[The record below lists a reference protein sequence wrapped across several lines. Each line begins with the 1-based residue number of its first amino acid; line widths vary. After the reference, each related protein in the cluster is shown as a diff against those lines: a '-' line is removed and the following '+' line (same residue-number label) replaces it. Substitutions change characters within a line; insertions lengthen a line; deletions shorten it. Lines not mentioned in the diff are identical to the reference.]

1 MTEKFNGPEQGSM
14 YDKIFRENMEGTLPD
29 VIKDV
34 LHLHIVKSE
43 EIADDIQHTKERR
56 PDLLKR
62 VEDDQGKV
70 FILHIEYQRDNE
82 KNMAFRMA
90 EYSIMLQ
97 RKYGL
102 PVTQF
107 VIYIGAG
114 KPTMPMRIRNKYLHF
129 WYNLLTFSEIDY
141 QVFLNSDKIEQK
153 MLAILGD
160 LQIEDTEMILQQ
172 IVQEIE
178 NKGIGELEQGRY
190 LKQLRVLMQLRNLE
204 KTSIKN
210 MALTGKIFVEEKD
223 ILYIRGEINGEIKG
237 EIRGEH
243 KKALDVAQE
252 LKNEGCS
259 SSFIAK
265 ITKLSIQEIEAL

>member
-1 MTEKFNGPEQGSM
+1 LLLFIINQFHQ
-14 YDKIFRENMEGTLPD
+14 DKNVISLTYQIVSAKIDSYFLFENITPTL
-29 VIKDV
+29 V
-34 LHLHIVKSE
+34 
-43 EIADDIQHTKERR
+43 QF

-114 KPTMPMRIRNKYLHF
+114 KPNMPMRIRNKYLHF

-153 MLAILGD
+153 MLPFSVIS
-160 LQIEDTEMILQQ
+160 
-172 IVQEIE
+172 
-178 NKGIGELEQGRY
+178 R
-190 LKQLRVLMQLRNLE
+190 LR
-204 KTSIKN
+204 
-210 MALTGKIFVEEKD
+210 
-223 ILYIRGEINGEIKG
+223 
-237 EIRGEH
+237 
-243 KKALDVAQE
+243 
-252 LKNEGCS
+252 
-259 SSFIAK
+259 
-265 ITKLSIQEIEAL
+265 IQK